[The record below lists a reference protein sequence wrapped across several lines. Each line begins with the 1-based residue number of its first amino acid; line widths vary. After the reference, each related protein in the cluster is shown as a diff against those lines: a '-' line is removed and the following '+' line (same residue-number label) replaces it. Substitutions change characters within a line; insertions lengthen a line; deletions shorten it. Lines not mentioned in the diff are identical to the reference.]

1 MNVIDVLRNISKSPL
16 KAWVMNKALHYMI
29 PFNAPHGFWV
39 DYKDDDEVLVRIPYR
54 RKNLN
59 HVKGIHA
66 CALATACE
74 YASGLAIASGMDSKT
89 FRYLLSSIK
98 VDYTFQAKTD
108 IVVSC
113 KRSDLEIDKVIEEL
127 KSNEST
133 TLVVSV
139 YAVDKQGNKVCF
151 CQTTW
156 HIKYWDKV
164 RTK

>member
-1 MNVIDVLRNISKSPL
+1 MNVIDVLRDISKSPL
-16 KAWVMNKALHYMI
+16 KALIMNKALHYMI

-39 DYKDDDEVLVRIPYR
+39 DYKDDNEVLVKIPYR

-74 YASGLAIASGMDSKT
+74 YASGLALASGMDSKT

-98 VDYTFQAKTD
+98 IDYTFQAKTD
-108 IVVSC
+108 IIVSC
-113 KRSDLEIDKVIEEL
+113 KRSDLELDKVVKEL
-127 KSNEST
+127 ASSESS
-133 TLVVSV
+133 TLVVIV
-139 YAVDKQGNKVCF
+139 NATDKQGNIVCT
-151 CQTTW
+151 CETTW